1 MDRFTRNYLI
11 ILGTIVAI
19 VLIAWLASLNPRVW
33 ELNDLL
39 EEDPQLSRYPYQFE
53 VLSLDNGVA
62 TLTTPR
68 SPQVPAVR
76 FLGILY
82 PQLANKQANN
92 PDVIAAQKELADHQA
107 RAKELILAQP
117 DVSRVR
123 WQIDRTWYTEHGV
136 MLQ

>member
-11 ILGTIVAI
+11 ILGSIAAI
-19 VLIAWLASLNPRVW
+19 IIIAWLATLSPRVW
-33 ELNDLL
+33 ELNGLL
-39 EEDPQLSRYPYQFE
+39 EDDPQLSAYPYRFE

-82 PQLANKQANN
+82 PQLANRRDND
-92 PDVIAAQKELADHQA
+92 PDVIAAQKELAEHQG

-117 DVSRVR
+117 DVDRVQ
-123 WQIDRTWYTEHGV
+123 WQIDTAWYAEHGV
-136 MLQ
+136 VLQ

>member
-19 VLIAWLASLNPRVW
+19 ILIAWLASLNPRVW

-39 EEDPQLSRYPYQFE
+39 EDDPQLSKYPYHFE
-53 VLSLDNGVA
+53 VVSLDSGVA

-68 SPQVPAVR
+68 SSQVPAVR

-92 PDVIAAQKELADHQA
+92 PDMIAAQKELADHQA

-117 DVSRVR
+117 DVNQVR